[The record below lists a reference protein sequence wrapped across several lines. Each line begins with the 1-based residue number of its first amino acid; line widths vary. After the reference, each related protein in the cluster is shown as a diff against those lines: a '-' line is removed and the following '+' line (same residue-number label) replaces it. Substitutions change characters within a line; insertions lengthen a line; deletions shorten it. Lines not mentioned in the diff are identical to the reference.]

1 MRERR
6 LAREGMSRMAG
17 GRRTHAVFL
26 GGAGVSYEE
35 RPPHPALAPWVAVH
49 WRIETDVDFE
59 LRIPP
64 DGCMDVIG
72 ADAVGSFTTFG
83 VARLPA
89 GSVSSGIRFHPG
101 GFPALFRVPASEL
114 VDLRVPI
121 RDVVPRFRSLERLA
135 GDAAPPDPLARAVWA
150 ASDLRSVT
158 RGYGYGERQVRRRV
172 LAATGHGPKRL
183 MRIARMQ
190 RLLLDGRGESWARS
204 AIEHGYYDEAH
215 MANDVRELAGATPH
229 ALLRSP
235 ILPSDD
241 RAASLPSS

>member
-1 MRERR
+1 MD
-6 LAREGMSRMAG
+6 G
-17 GRRTHAVFL
+17 GRRTHSVFL
-26 GGAGVSYEE
+26 GGPGVRYEE

-49 WRIETDVDFE
+49 WRIEADVDFE

-72 ADAVGSFTTFG
+72 ADAIGSFTTFG
-83 VARLPA
+83 VARLHA

-114 VDLRVPI
+114 LDLRVPL
-121 RDVVPRFRSLERLA
+121 RDVVRRFRSLERLA
-135 GDAAPPDPLARAVWA
+135 AEAAPPDPLAGAVWS
-150 ASDLRSVT
+150 ASDLGTIACSF
-158 RGYGYGERQVRRRV
+158 GYGERQLRRRIV
-172 LAATGHGPKRL
+172 AATGHAPKRL

-204 AIEHGYYDEAH
+204 AVEHGYYDEAH
-215 MANDVRELAGATPH
+215 MANDVRDLAGATPH

-235 ILPSDD
+235 ILPSDVP
-241 RAASLPSS
+241 AASIPSS

>member
-1 MRERR
+1 
-6 LAREGMSRMAG
+6 MAG
-17 GRRTHAVFL
+17 GGRTHAVFL
-26 GGAGVSYEE
+26 GGAGVRYEE

-49 WRIETDVDFE
+49 WRIETEVDFE

-72 ADAVGSFTTFG
+72 ADVIGSFSTFG
-83 VARLPA
+83 VAHLPA
-89 GSVSSGIRFHPG
+89 GSVSRGIRFHPG
-101 GFPALFRVPASEL
+101 GFAALVGIPATEL

-121 RDVVPRFRSLERLA
+121 CDVVPRFRSLERLA
-135 GDAAPPDPLARAVWA
+135 SDAPPPDPLARAVWA
-150 ASDLRSVT
+150 GSDLRSIA
-158 RGYGYGERQVRRRV
+158 RGFGYGERQVRRRV
-172 LAATGHGPKRL
+172 LAATGHSPKLL

-204 AIEHGYYDEAH
+204 AVEHGYYDEAH

-235 ILPSDD
+235 ILPSDVQ
-241 RAASLPSS
+241 AAPLPSS

>member
-1 MRERR
+1 MNGGSPGKGCHGWLE
-6 LAREGMSRMAG
+6 

-26 GGAGVSYEE
+26 GGAGVRYEE
-35 RPPHPALAPWVAVH
+35 RPPHPALAPWVAAH

-64 DGCMDVIG
+64 DGCI
-72 ADAVGSFTTFG
+72 S
-83 VARLPA
+83 R
-89 GSVSSGIRFHPG
+89 
-101 GFPALFRVPASEL
+101 
-114 VDLRVPI
+114 
-121 RDVVPRFRSLERLA
+121 
-135 GDAAPPDPLARAVWA
+135 
-150 ASDLRSVT
+150 
-158 RGYGYGERQVRRRV
+158 
-172 LAATGHGPKRL
+172 
-183 MRIARMQ
+183 Q